1 VLVIPPEPLDAGREP
16 PHLGAQQ
23 GGTDL
28 VNPEAEQGQ
37 VEVGLERRNYDL
49 PLDAGGNDRTSLG
62 YYGKVGTTMDF
73 AHKLVGEV
81 SYGYLTRHYQDP
93 TLESITGWTFD
104 SALTW
109 FATALTTVKL
119 INTTSVTETV
129 LTGVSGAFTR
139 ETTLQID
146 HAFRRW
152 LVATLRFSR
161 GVDDYVGSTRVDIR
175 YVRSTAIAYT
185 LTRELWLKGEYRNE
199 WRHSNIPGNDYYAH
213 VWLLGMRLQR

>member
-1 VLVIPPEPLDAGREP
+1 
-16 PHLGAQQ
+16 
-23 GGTDL
+23 
-28 VNPEAEQGQ
+28 
-37 VEVGLERRNYDL
+37 
-49 PLDAGGNDRTSLG
+49 
-62 YYGKVGTTMDF
+62 
-73 AHKLVGEV
+73 
-81 SYGYLTRHYQDP
+81 
-93 TLESITGWTFD
+93 
-104 SALTW
+104 
-109 FATALTTVKL
+109 
-119 INTTSVTETV
+119 V

-152 LVATLRFSR
+152 LVATLRFTR